1 MLSLY
6 SISGPSVPPLR
17 LATGGL
23 RPCACDE
30 RTRGYTCHLT
40 VRGVHVAQIPPVPVV
55 LFLALPVAGLDAETL
70 RERKL
75 VEILTV
81 DPSVLELE
89 EVER

>member
-1 MLSLY
+1 MSPSSPLS
-6 SISGPSVPPLR
+6 
-17 LATGGL
+17 
-23 RPCACDE
+23 
-30 RTRGYTCHLT
+30 
-40 VRGVHVAQIPPVPVV
+40 
-55 LFLALPVAGLDAETL
+55 LFLALPAAGLDAETL